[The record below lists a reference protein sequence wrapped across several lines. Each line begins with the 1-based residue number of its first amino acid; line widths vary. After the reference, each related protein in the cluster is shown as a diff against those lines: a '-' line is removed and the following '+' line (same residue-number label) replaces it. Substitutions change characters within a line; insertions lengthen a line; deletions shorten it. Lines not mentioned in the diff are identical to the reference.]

1 MYGFATG
8 ICQLWLITCKFS
20 ICHVLGILSIEKA
33 FHLNE
38 VASVLGRVQ
47 KMFGHF
53 KKSSKATYSL
63 REKQRLRNTT

>member
-8 ICQLWLITCKFS
+8 IVVDHLHMPCVGHTLYS
-20 ICHVLGILSIEKA
+20 